1 MQLNRCHGIFGRPR
15 FQPHDAAK
23 GKRRGGM
30 AQQWLDCHIAIWP
43 KLPIIPVHRR
53 LLHSGASLTRIRGMI
68 MALDHSI
75 VSAQREVLRR
85 ATDLAHGGTAWKV
98 LASHTGVP
106 EASLHSY
113 GRADA
118 PAAMPVAVLA
128 RLCGAVPEALLSLL
142 LPDGWALVRVAELS
156 DPAALASGA
165 LEYLGLYSAARHP
178 AVLLKQIKPRNELAA
193 TPRAARSRCC
203 DQAP

>member
-1 MQLNRCHGIFGRPR
+1 
-15 FQPHDAAK
+15 
-23 GKRRGGM
+23 
-30 AQQWLDCHIAIWP
+30 
-43 KLPIIPVHRR
+43 
-53 LLHSGASLTRIRGMI
+53 

-85 ATDLAHGGTAWKV
+85 ATDLGHGGLAWKV
-98 LASHTGVP
+98 LASQSGVP

-118 PAAMPVAVLA
+118 PAAMPVAVLHK
-128 RLCGAVPEALLSLL
+128 LCGAVPEAVLSLL
-142 LPDGWALVRVAELS
+142 LPDGFALVRVADLS

-178 AVLLKQIKPRNELAA
+178 ASEAGTEIGPGEAA
-193 TPRAARSRCC
+193 ALSDHATRLRAVDGGGA
-203 DQAP
+203 